1 MVISPTIKYP
11 IAPMPQSARFA
22 SRSGCLLTLLAGSLL
37 LRATPEGHPE
47 LGRYRIAR
55 DVPSAS
61 ITQIDLLDLPDNREI
76 LRICQHICRE
86 MLKRCSPKSR
96 AASAAVKSSATDRVK
111 DKVVPVGNGKGTTP
125 LSTG

>member
-1 MVISPTIKYP
+1 LPFDSFAGLITSP
-11 IAPMPQSARFA
+11 RN
-22 SRSGCLLTLLAGSLL
+22 SRRTSWI
-37 LRATPEGHPE
+37 
-47 LGRYRIAR
+47 GRYRIAG

-86 MLKRCSPKSR
+86 MVKRCSPKSR

-111 DKVVPVGNGKGTTP
+111 DKVVAVGNGLWDLAERQSNHPIVDGMTLAAPNLPKG
-125 LSTG
+125 

>member
-1 MVISPTIKYP
+1 MVISPTIKRP
-11 IAPMPQSARFA
+11 IVLVPQSARFA
-22 SRSGCLLTLLAGSLL
+22 SRSGCLLTLLAASLL

-96 AASAAVKSSATDRVK
+96 AASAAVVCPSLPCGEFLGLCPQ
-111 DKVVPVGNGKGTTP
+111 PVTVHIK
-125 LSTG
+125 L